1 MGGKDRQR
9 IGGRSP
15 TLLPDFCN
23 AVDSLSASLPW
34 IGRSGMASD
43 TPAAAAEAAAG
54 VVSPGGASPP
64 AGRSEEGA
72 TMRLLGYRQAV
83 SAVAVLNQNVRHQTL
98 DLYSRYQQPNLE
110 WGKAGASLEQEGRV
124 HLGDTCAFVFAAE
137 GGGMEVFVG
146 RLRQLVTTTT
156 GSGAKGAKQVYATSV
171 MVDDPTATFFAHPY
185 LLVQRDGEHVRL
197 VHRGAELHETF
208 HFTASDP
215 HSDSDG
221 GQGENIG
228 GARPIG
234 GLARR
239 ARQVLVGTHFLGV
252 WPIDLCSD
260 SPIVGHSATQQL
272 LSLLEQ
278 HASLPRVAPRQQP
291 RARAVRR
298 TPKAALQAA
307 PPLPTSV
314 TRSGRSSTRARD
326 YNFAYGGI

>member
-1 MGGKDRQR
+1 MFTTTILVDNVTVARQEADFCPAFVWQVNAPFVR
-9 IGGRSP
+9 RGAAQQLRQHTLAPIAAKLEQLQRVARTDSVLGAEAR

-34 IGRSGMASD
+34 IGRSGVASD

-72 TMRLLGYRQAV
+72 TMRLLGHRQAV
-83 SAVAVLNQNVRHQTL
+83 SAVAVPNKKVRHRTW
-98 DLYSRYQQPNLE
+98 DLHSRYQQPNLE
-110 WGKAGASLEQEGRV
+110 WGQAGASLEQEGRV
-124 HLGDTCAFVFAAE
+124 HLGATCAFVFAAE

-156 GSGAKGAKQVYATSV
+156 GSGAKGAKKVYATSV

-215 HSDSDG
+215 DSDSDG
-221 GQGENIG
+221 GQGTLG
-228 GARPIG
+228 GRDHG
-234 GLARR
+234 GPVR
-239 ARQVLVGTHFLGV
+239 F
-252 WPIDLCSD
+252 W
-260 SPIVGHSATQQL
+260 
-272 LSLLEQ
+272 LE
-278 HASLPRVAPRQQP
+278 HP
-291 RARAVRR
+291 
-298 TPKAALQAA
+298 
-307 PPLPTSV
+307 
-314 TRSGRSSTRARD
+314 
-326 YNFAYGGI
+326 F